1 MIDSIVFYPL
11 DSMSLEPGLNVIACE
26 LPSVLYKF
34 VQGLRGEDDD
44 VVLVECGKEVL
55 AAKKVLF
62 VGDCAGVLDYDALFQ
77 KAAVKKLNDGFNP
90 EELSRLLLLQ
100 TEIKSIIQEEI
111 WRENLP
117 LSILDEA
124 DIKSMIAMAKPRVDT
139 SSLGSLYD
147 KIQLVVDTAGA
158 LAEGRML
165 VMLHITQYCDNG
177 QLLYLHRELLRHHM
191 QLLDLE
197 CCDKKVLLTEGR
209 SRYIDGDYVQSS

>member
-44 VVLVECGKEVL
+44 VVLVECDKEVL

-90 EELSRLLLLQ
+90 EELSRLL
-100 TEIKSIIQEEI
+100 
-111 WRENLP
+111 LP

-197 CCDKKVLLTEGR
+197 CYDKKVLLTEGR
-209 SRYIDGDYVQSS
+209 SRYIDGDYVQFS

>member
-44 VVLVECGKEVL
+44 VVLVECDKEVL

-147 KIQLVVDTAGA
+147 KI
-158 LAEGRML
+158 
-165 VMLHITQYCDNG
+165 
-177 QLLYLHRELLRHHM
+177 
-191 QLLDLE
+191 
-197 CCDKKVLLTEGR
+197 
-209 SRYIDGDYVQSS
+209 

>member
-1 MIDSIVFYPL
+1 M
-11 DSMSLEPGLNVIACE
+11 
-26 LPSVLYKF
+26 
-34 VQGLRGEDDD
+34 
-44 VVLVECGKEVL
+44 
-55 AAKKVLF
+55 
-62 VGDCAGVLDYDALFQ
+62 
-77 KAAVKKLNDGFNP
+77 
-90 EELSRLLLLQ
+90 LLQ

-197 CCDKKVLLTEGR
+197 CCRQKSPFDRGKKSVYRWRLCSVLIERSGFSKAIGFRCLSDQRLRPPEGKWM
-209 SRYIDGDYVQSS
+209 

>member
-1 MIDSIVFYPL
+1 MRASKCAVQ
-11 DSMSLEPGLNVIACE
+11 N
-26 LPSVLYKF
+26 F

-44 VVLVECGKEVL
+44 VVLVECDKEVL

-177 QLLYLHRELLRHHM
+177 PITLFASRIIKTPYAASGPGMLAN
-191 QLLDLE
+191 
-197 CCDKKVLLTEGR
+197 KKVLLTEGR
-209 SRYIDGDYVQSS
+209 SRYIDGDYVQFS